1 MWGTRRVVVQER
13 NWMWYPR
20 LILALFLCPSA
31 PVQAEGELRTWT
43 SSDGNYVVRA
53 ELLAVEE
60 ANIRLRKPDGTTIS
74 VPLAKLSAA
83 DRDYLRSWAAK
94 KEPSD
99 GAASGEKAA
108 RAVLEQLGLRVSS
121 SGLVLL
127 DESRFSRLLRDSLEL
142 QKSLLAAEAALTQQ
156 QAGQTSVEREMARLL
171 AVNVNLNAQLAN
183 LRAGDATT
191 NNRLVAT
198 INANQ
203 SQIQLLRQSL
213 SQHAESIKAARAAAN
228 DAREAFI
235 QAILNLRTLADSLAA
250 QYAKL
255 AESPEAK
262 AAVEQWNAASGKSF
276 EIGRS
281 RTLERLLV
289 RLQTLEKTVLTD
301 TIPLRQV
308 GGGSLIVSA
317 VFDGKYTQEM
327 VLDSGANLVTLPR
340 DIAEKCGVLVRA
352 DDPEIAMRLADGS
365 RIRGHLVKIKS
376 LRVGKFSAEDVDC
389 AVLGVDSA
397 HAPVLLGMSFLEHF
411 KFQVDAAR
419 GTLTMVHVRTD
430 ASD

>member
-1 MWGTRRVVVQER
+1 MWGTRRVVVQEW
-13 NWMWYPR
+13 NWMWYPS
-20 LILALFLCPSA
+20 LILALFLYQSA

-53 ELLAVEE
+53 ELLAIED

-83 DRDYLRSWAAK
+83 DRNYLRSWAAK

-99 GAASGEKAA
+99 GTASGEKAA
-108 RAVLEQLGLRVSS
+108 RAVLEQLGLRVGS

-142 QKSLLAAEAALTQQ
+142 QKGLLAAEAALTQQ
-156 QAGQTSVEREMARLL
+156 QAGQTNVEREMARLL

-213 SQHAESIKAARAAAN
+213 SEHAESIKTARAAAN
-228 DAREAFI
+228 DAREVFI
-235 QAILNLRTLADSLAA
+235 QAILNLRTLADSLSA

-262 AAVEQWNAASGKSF
+262 AAVEQWNAASGKSLG
-276 EIGRS
+276 IGRS

-301 TIPLRQV
+301 TIPLRQA

-352 DDPEIAMRLADGS
+352 DDPEITMRLADGS

-376 LRVGKFSAEDVDC
+376 LRVGKFSAEDIDC

-430 ASD
+430 ESD